1 MRKAFFALFFLSI
14 SVIVEAQSIS
24 ENTKISLLTASPG
37 PDLYSTFGHSAIR
50 VKDSLQKFDI
60 IFNYGTFDFDTRNF
74 YVKFTRGQLDYMLSV
89 ETFENFSYYRK
100 SENRSI
106 IEQELNLTTEQKRKL
121 YYLLQ
126 ENYKPE
132 NRYYRYDFFFDNCS
146 SRIRDIMKTAFA
158 DDFRYVYPDE
168 WKNGE
173 LTFRNLIDL
182 YLTHHHWSDYGID
195 IALGLPSDDVASPAD
210 YMFLPDYL
218 SDAFDLASIIQ
229 DGEPVPLVK
238 TKRLILGRMDVEP
251 DTYFVTPSRLMWAL
265 FVFSIAMTY
274 LNVKKEFSIG
284 WFDVLYFSAIG
295 IVGWVVF
302 FLWFFTDHIATKDN
316 LNLLWAIPFHFPLFI
331 FWSRIS
337 VNWRKW
343 YVFVTGSIDLLILVF
358 WVILPQN
365 YHNAFIPMIL
375 IILLRY
381 WFMLKSKK
389 LKPIVG

>member
-1 MRKAFFALFFLSI
+1 
-14 SVIVEAQSIS
+14 
-24 ENTKISLLTASPG
+24 
-37 PDLYSTFGHSAIR
+37 
-50 VKDSLQKFDI
+50 
-60 IFNYGTFDFDTRNF
+60 
-74 YVKFTRGQLDYMLSV
+74 
-89 ETFENFSYYRK
+89 
-100 SENRSI
+100 
-106 IEQELNLTTEQKRKL
+106 
-121 YYLLQ
+121 
-126 ENYKPE
+126 
-132 NRYYRYDFFFDNCS
+132 
-146 SRIRDIMKTAFA
+146 MKTAFA

-195 IALGLPSDDVASPAD
+195 IALGLPTDDVASPAD